1 MSRAYRGPPE
11 LPFTSSS
18 PPTSA
23 ANDASSPPSSPTFA
37 RAASHA
43 SADPFSGSAKTL
55 SLPARR
61 ALGRAATAP
70 ARRPA
75 HAGLAE
81 LTLMPGAP
89 EADGAEVLGQF
100 FESDEDA
107 FPSSDDVLSSSLES
121 APRLPHTREFA
132 RTESA
137 STDPLSGV
145 GGPRAPEDR
154 AQRPR
159 PSGTSPKKLTRSR
172 TDAAPLPAWEQREA
186 PAARTRRAV
195 PGDGVHWPTL
205 INRIFDEGRE
215 APALLLGGCQL
226 ERIPPL
232 IGDLHRYV
240 AIAPRRAESHSRTA
254 STRERARHLLQCYL
268 WDNRL
273 TRLPSALFQLRNL
286 GVLSLRKNALTHL
299 PPVIGELHALREL
312 NVGGNALRYLPA
324 EIQRLELDTFTYVPN
339 PFLAVPADAT
349 LSLRARHG
357 AHAPRTPRTLQRA
370 HTESHAR
377 ARGADDAPVVRALA
391 PLARHTLPTLAEVC
405 VRRLLSEHEG
415 TMLLEQYETGCLRM
429 LQYTLD
435 VRVVARLEAA
445 RRSALALW
453 GTPTDLPHS
462 ARGARGGMWYDGAH
476 FHRPSSPAGSDAPDA
491 PDAPDALDVDQLL
504 EEEEDAGENVYF
516 NRCPNARESAPA
528 TDGARDWPVAE
539 AAMRDAPLFTHAC
552 ETRLEWVSH
561 VAGVRV
567 AKQGTEL
574 LVAASDARAQM
585 QHSGCLPLLWR
596 GCSPGCLAFL
606 EER

>member
-349 LSLRARHG
+349 L
-357 AHAPRTPRTLQRA
+357 A
-370 HTESHAR
+370 HTPSRTR

-435 VRVVARLEAA
+435 VPRA
-445 RRSALALW
+445 
-453 GTPTDLPHS
+453 
-462 ARGARGGMWYDGAH
+462 ARGGMWYDGAH